1 MIEYRG
7 YLIFGTAT
15 KTDPSSPD
23 WRAVGIAYRK
33 TSEGLIVQIE
43 RTGGPMFTT
52 KGAAE
57 QEGLALSREWV
68 DEQLRSNQVQ
78 EESRSNLLH

>member
-1 MIEYRG
+1 MIEYKG

-23 WRAVGIAYRK
+23 WQAVGIVCCR
-33 TSEGLIVQIE
+33 TVESLIVQIE
-43 RTGGPMFTT
+43 RTGGPVFTT

-57 QEGLALSREWV
+57 QEGLALCREWV
-68 DEQLRSNQVQ
+68 DEQIRSNQVH
-78 EESRSNLLH
+78 EENRSNLLH